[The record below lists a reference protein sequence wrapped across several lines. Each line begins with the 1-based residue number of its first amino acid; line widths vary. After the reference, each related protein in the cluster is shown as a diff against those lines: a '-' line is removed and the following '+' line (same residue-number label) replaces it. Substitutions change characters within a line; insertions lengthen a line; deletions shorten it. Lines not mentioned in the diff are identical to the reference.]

1 MDNGASSYRRFLDG
15 DDSGLVEIIRDY
27 KDGLILYLNSMTHN
41 LTLAE
46 ELCED
51 TFVRLAVKKPRFGER
66 SSFKTFLYAIG
77 RRVAADHLRRSK
89 GKEVVSL
96 EALAEA
102 GGDIPSEEESPAETY
117 IREER
122 LRTVH
127 RALGRLKAEHGQ
139 VLWLVYFDGLS
150 LKEAA
155 RVLGRSVH
163 ATESLIYRARLSMKT
178 ELEKEG
184 ITNEEL

>member
-27 KDGLILYLNSMTHN
+27 KDGLILYLSSMTHN
-41 LTLAE
+41 LQLAE

-89 GKEVVSL
+89 GKETVSL
-96 EALAEA
+96 EALAEE
-102 GGDIPSEEESPAETY
+102 GFDLPADEDVTRSY
-117 IREER
+117 LRDER
-122 LRTVH
+122 QRSVH

-155 RVLGRSVH
+155 RVLGKSVH